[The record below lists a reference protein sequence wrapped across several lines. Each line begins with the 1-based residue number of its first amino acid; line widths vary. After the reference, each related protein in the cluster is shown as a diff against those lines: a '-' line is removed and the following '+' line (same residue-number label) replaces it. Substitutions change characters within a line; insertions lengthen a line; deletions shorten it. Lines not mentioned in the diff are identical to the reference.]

1 MSKIDDLIKQYC
13 PNGVKYKELSDVCQ
27 IEKGQQ
33 LNKNS
38 LKDKD
43 KFPVMNGGI
52 SPSGYWSEYN
62 TDCGTIIISQG
73 GASAGYTQFMTV
85 KFWAGAHCYTVK
97 PKGIFNKYLYYFIKN
112 NQNLLMG
119 NQYGAGI
126 PALNKKTLE
135 TLRIPVPP
143 LPVQEEIVKM
153 LDAFTALEAEL
164 EAELEA
170 RKRQYEYYRNKLLSF
185 DENTTGGRIKFM
197 QLNEVC
203 KIYDGTHTTPKYTNT
218 GIKFVSVENINDLF
232 STKKYISNNDYL
244 KYKVHPKKGDV
255 FMTRIGSIGNCAIV
269 DGEEHLAYYVSLA
282 LIRPNKNII
291 LSKYVKYIIESS
303 TGKRELAKRTL
314 INAVP
319 IKINLG
325 EIGKIT
331 IPVPPLEEQER
342 IVAILDKFDSLVNDI
357 SEGLPAELNAR
368 KQQYEYYRN
377 KLLTFTP
384 LASEMN

>member
-1 MSKIDDLIKQYC
+1 M
-13 PNGVKYKELSDVCQ
+13 
-27 IEKGQQ
+27 
-33 LNKNS
+33 
-38 LKDKD
+38 
-43 KFPVMNGGI
+43 
-52 SPSGYWSEYN
+52 
-62 TDCGTIIISQG
+62 
-73 GASAGYTQFMTV
+73 
-85 KFWAGAHCYTVK
+85 
-97 PKGIFNKYLYYFIKN
+97 
-112 NQNLLMG
+112 
-119 NQYGAGI
+119 
-126 PALNKKTLE
+126 
-135 TLRIPVPP
+135 
-143 LPVQEEIVKM
+143 
-153 LDAFTALEAEL
+153 
-164 EAELEA
+164 
-170 RKRQYEYYRNKLLSF
+170 
-185 DENTTGGRIKFM
+185 
-197 QLNEVC
+197 
-203 KIYDGTHTTPKYTNT
+203 
-218 GIKFVSVENINDLF
+218 SVENINDLF

-282 LIRPNKNII
+282 LIRPNKNMI